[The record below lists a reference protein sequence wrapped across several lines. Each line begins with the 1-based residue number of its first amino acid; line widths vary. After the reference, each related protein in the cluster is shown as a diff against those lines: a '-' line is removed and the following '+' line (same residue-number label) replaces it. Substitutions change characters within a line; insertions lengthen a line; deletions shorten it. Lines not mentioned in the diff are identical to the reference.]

1 MKNFSEQKLAEND
14 VNISFSADVK
24 ATTFQVDENYSKQID
39 NELDG
44 SKNILFQLNASQNC
58 IEQPSNRSLALKK
71 QVIFKSSSARIDD
84 YGGEKL
90 ESESIA
96 LYKQNNS
103 IVSFKEGTSTSIK
116 NKNIPSRENIQ
127 SQQIRLSNLANTI
140 NEFKKKKRIFQS
152 KSILDKQS
160 QQEQENEKHDQSQN
174 QLEKPKPM
182 KFLFFKQ
189 TNMIKRFITNLQS
202 KARSF
207 IFKRLS
213 QHQFNLIGDKSSDY
227 FSYQEMNLIIK
238 KEQKQM
244 KKFELLKIF
253 LRIYLDKSEKL
264 VISPDSMFCLIWD
277 IINVL
282 LWISI
287 IFYVPFRVNFGH
299 QIKHETAFQ
308 SYIILFLI
316 IETLI
321 KFNRAS
327 FKRGRIITSR
337 EFIIKKY
344 FKNEFIFDFFILVCY
359 IISIQNIQL
368 IYFEYVL
375 ELRLIRVLKT
385 YKELFQKL
393 DQEAK
398 HTIFYRISQLFL
410 IILCFINLQGSIFV
424 LFGIKEDIDPIKYQ
438 QDLNVNFQRYV
449 AGLYWSTITM
459 TTIGYGDIIPNSTT
473 ERIYVSFVSLISC
486 GIFGYSISQIGGI
499 VMEMQNKSDLFNKK
513 MKALNKLMV
522 QRQMSKNI
530 MQQVIRYYEYLHKSE
545 ENNFEDQGLQ
555 MIEKLPK
562 SMRENIVQEM
572 YSKLIN
578 SHKVFSLNFSKAFL
592 DKLSIKIKSM
602 KLGPETN
609 LYRQDELDQK
619 IYFISRGSM
628 MLYFQQNQVER
639 QCKIL
644 TKGDMIGEIEFFGQ
658 TSRKF
663 GVKSQTEV
671 QLLFIEFEDF
681 YQTLQLYEKDFESYN
696 QIKDKFN
703 LEGNLKSLSR
713 ECESCGKFNHLF
725 FDCFSLKYFPN
736 LIHIKHTLNVSQQR
750 FKGFNRTNKKTI
762 KALLNINKSGLQ
774 FIDQIT
780 HTDNCIDEKV
790 VSSYNSLTQVN
801 TQNNEND
808 QIASPSIKNHTIND
822 SCENLRE
829 KQKSVSRSNSVVY
842 RSKQNVKMS
851 INKGTIDQYI
861 TQKLESK
868 HIESN
873 RLINIDIDK
882 CKTNSE
888 SHVSPEQIIKSL
900 YPSTQKI
907 KYQQQTLNDIGSP
920 TQFGLEKDQKQS
932 QGTNSY
938 IASNYFWDI
947 EFEKSKIYMIYF
959 PHNNQEQVLQEYKK
973 YQLKIQSK
981 NKKKK
986 YKSKTPSRKKTP
998 QAKITKQNNRQT
1010 SFENLLV

>member
-1 MKNFSEQKLAEND
+1 MCVIVYFN
-14 VNISFSADVK
+14 
-24 ATTFQVDENYSKQID
+24 QID
-39 NELDG
+39 Y
-44 SKNILFQLNASQNC
+44 
-58 IEQPSNRSLALKK
+58 
-71 QVIFKSSSARIDD
+71 FKLLQI
-84 YGGEKL
+84 
-90 ESESIA
+90 
-96 LYKQNNS
+96 LYK
-103 IVSFKEGTSTSIK
+103 
-116 NKNIPSRENIQ
+116 
-127 SQQIRLSNLANTI
+127 
-140 NEFKKKKRIFQS
+140 
-152 KSILDKQS
+152 
-160 QQEQENEKHDQSQN
+160 
-174 QLEKPKPM
+174 
-182 KFLFFKQ
+182 
-189 TNMIKRFITNLQS
+189 
-202 KARSF
+202 
-207 IFKRLS
+207 
-213 QHQFNLIGDKSSDY
+213 Y
-227 FSYQEMNLIIK
+227 F
-238 KEQKQM
+238 
-244 KKFELLKIF
+244 
-253 LRIYLDKSEKL
+253 R
-264 VISPDSMFCLIWD
+264 
-277 IINVL
+277 
-282 LWISI
+282 
-287 IFYVPFRVNFGH
+287 
-299 QIKHETAFQ
+299 
-308 SYIILFLI
+308 
-316 IETLI
+316 
-321 KFNRAS
+321 
-327 FKRGRIITSR
+327 
-337 EFIIKKY
+337 
-344 FKNEFIFDFFILVCY
+344 FDFFILVCY
-359 IISIQNIQL
+359 IISIQNIRL
-368 IYFEYVL
+368 IYFEYAL
-375 ELRLIRVLKT
+375 ELRLLRVLKT

-398 HTIFYRISQLFL
+398 HTIFYRISQLIL

-424 LFGIKEDIDPIKYQ
+424 LLGISEGIDPIKYQ
-438 QDLNVNFQRYV
+438 PDLNINFQRYV

-562 SMRENIVQEM
+562 SMRENITQEM

-578 SHKVFSLNFSKAFL
+578 SHKVFSLNFSKQFL

-619 IYFISRGSM
+619 IYFISKGSM

-639 QCKIL
+639 ECKIL

-681 YQTLQLYEKDFESYN
+681 YQTLQLFEKDFESYS

-736 LIHIKHTLNVSQQR
+736 LIHIKHNLNVSQER
-750 FKGFNRTNKKTI
+750 LKEFSRKNKKTVN
-762 KALLNINKSGLQ
+762 ALHNINKSGIQ
-774 FIDQIT
+774 YIDQIT
-780 HTDNCIDEKV
+780 HTENQIDEKLLN
-790 VSSYNSLTQVN
+790 SYDSLTQGN

-808 QIASPSIKNHTIND
+808 QIHSPSIKNHAIND

-829 KQKSVSRSNSVVY
+829 KQKSISKSNSSVY
-842 RSKQNVKMS
+842 RSKQNLMIS
-851 INKGTIDQYI
+851 IQKGIIDQYI
-861 TQKLESK
+861 TQKLESRT
-868 HIESN
+868 IESN
-873 RLINIDIDK
+873 RMINNDLERG
-882 CKTNSE
+882 KTNIE
-888 SHVSPEQIIKSL
+888 SNTSPEQIIKSL
-900 YPSTQKI
+900 YPSAQRI
-907 KYQQQTLNDIGSP
+907 KFQTQTLNEIASP
-920 TQFGLEKDQKQS
+920 TQFGLDKDQKQDQRS
-932 QGTNSY
+932 SSY
-938 IASNYFWDI
+938 VNASNYFWDI
-947 EFEKSKIYMIYF
+947 EFEKSKIYSIYF

-986 YKSKTPSRKKTP
+986 YKTKTPSRKKTP
-998 QAKITKQNNRQT
+998 KARASKLNNKQT
-1010 SFENLLV
+1010 SFEKLLV